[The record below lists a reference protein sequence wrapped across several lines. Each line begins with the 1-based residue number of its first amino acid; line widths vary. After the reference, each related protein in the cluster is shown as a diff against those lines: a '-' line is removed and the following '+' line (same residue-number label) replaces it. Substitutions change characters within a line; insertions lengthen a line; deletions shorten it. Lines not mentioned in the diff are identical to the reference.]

1 MTINK
6 ELITTKSNQEN
17 FVFISEEYLYPFPII
32 NNIFDLLFY
41 TVKKETFLYVR
52 LLTYELFKKSEL
64 AICKNKFIFVLLM

>member
-17 FVFISEEYLYPFPII
+17 FVFIPEEYLYPFPII

-41 TVKKETFLYVR
+41 YVKKVSFIYIR
-52 LLTYELFKKSEL
+52 LLTYQSLKKS
-64 AICKNKFIFVLLM
+64 

>member
-1 MTINK
+1 MCNICPTTKLYAKLMTINK

-41 TVKKETFLYVR
+41 TVKKETFLYVSM
-52 LLTYELFKKSEL
+52 LTYELFKKSE
-64 AICKNKFIFVLLM
+64 